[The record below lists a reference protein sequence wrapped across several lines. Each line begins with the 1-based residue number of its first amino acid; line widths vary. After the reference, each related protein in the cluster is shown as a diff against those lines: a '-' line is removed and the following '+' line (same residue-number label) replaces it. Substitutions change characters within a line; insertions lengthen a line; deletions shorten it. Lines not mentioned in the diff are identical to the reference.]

1 MTQNLKLLK
10 VNDELK
16 SPSLKKLIEIQ
27 NQLHKVIKNY
37 EINNELLYP
46 ELYDIE
52 MEDFCLYRFIDVPE
66 KLIGLKAMHLK
77 QKLEMH
83 NYHFQEC
90 DVTKKIGHKLN
101 AISMKYPE
109 LFNRFNYWVD
119 RGGD

>member
-27 NQLHKVIKNY
+27 NQLLKVIKNY

-66 KLIGLKAMHLK
+66 KLIG
-77 QKLEMH
+77 
-83 NYHFQEC
+83 
-90 DVTKKIGHKLN
+90 
-101 AISMKYPE
+101 
-109 LFNRFNYWVD
+109 
-119 RGGD
+119 

>member
-10 VNDELK
+10 VNHELK

-83 NYHFQEC
+83 NYHFQAC